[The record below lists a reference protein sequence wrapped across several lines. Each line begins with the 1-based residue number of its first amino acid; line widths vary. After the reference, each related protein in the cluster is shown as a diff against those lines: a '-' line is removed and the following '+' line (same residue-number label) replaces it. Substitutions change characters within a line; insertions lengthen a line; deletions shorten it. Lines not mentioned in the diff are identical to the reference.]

1 MLNVK
6 NPHRVYED
14 LPVAAYAL
22 PQPTKEF
29 ITDFLKVVAWCIDQ
43 PDKNVRKLFNLPPEP
58 YGVPEEPNRA
68 ALLQHASTFVGNA
81 AQHWEWLYN
90 NLADDDSKLLLLTVV
105 AYRAL
110 GWRYVRMPLNNEAFW
125 DVLRTFASAEASA
138 PPEDRIQTQSTRL
151 TRMNL
156 ASIGYDV
163 SFFADAFGV
172 FNEFLYSQYSYRGR
186 RRILTPQ
193 YGDYVIDCG
202 ACYGGTSLF
211 FASMVGDAGRVFSFE
226 FFPDNLEVFK
236 RNRQLNSE
244 IASRITVV
252 EAPLWTDE
260 GHSMSIQ
267 GKGPATQV
275 FMSPPSADGTVE
287 PPRPGEQRFIS
298 GSIDKLVER
307 NNLARLDFI
316 KMDIE
321 GAEMM
326 ALRGATET
334 LKRFKPVLAIS
345 VYHKLID
352 FYEIPQ
358 EIDKLGLGYKFYFQ
372 HSTLHGDE
380 TVVFADAR
388 RSLD

>member
-1 MLNVK
+1 MLMVK
-6 NPHRVYED
+6 NPHRVYEE
-14 LPVAAYAL
+14 LPVAVHAL
-22 PQPTKEF
+22 PQPTTEF
-29 ITDFLKVVAWCIDQ
+29 LTDFLKVVAWCVDQ

-58 YGVPEEPNRA
+58 YGVPPEANRTA
-68 ALLQHASTFVGNA
+68 ILQHASTFVGNA
-81 AQHWEWLYN
+81 AGQWNWLYN
-90 NLADDDSKLLLLTVV
+90 SLADDDSKLLLLTVV

-110 GWRYVRMPLNNEAFW
+110 GWRYVHMPLNNETFW
-125 DVLRTFASAEASA
+125 EVFRTFAMAEASA
-138 PPEDRIQTQSTRL
+138 PPEDRIQTPSTHL

-163 SFFADAFGV
+163 SFFTDAFGV

-186 RRILTPQ
+186 RRVLTPR
-193 YGDYVIDCG
+193 YGDYVVDCG

-244 IASRITVV
+244 VAGRITVV
-252 EAPLWTDE
+252 EAPLWIDA
-260 GHSMSIQ
+260 GYSMSIQ

-298 GSIDKLVER
+298 ASIDKLVAE
-307 NNLARLDFI
+307 NNLPRLDFI

-388 RSLD
+388 HSLD